1 MILLPQVEQ
10 VLRYWR
16 RLAQP
21 SHFRRGEAFLAPL
34 SACVTAEQGDACVAP
49 TQENLGPPK
58 EKPGAVTARAS
69 AGFGIARK
77 DAFSYLSPVT
87 LSRDFSD
94 FRALD
99 AGLAQRQDGARQRT
113 GAEP

>member
-1 MILLPQVEQ
+1 M
-10 VLRYWR
+10 R
-16 RLAQP
+16 RP
-21 SHFRRGEAFLAPL
+21 YEGH
-34 SACVTAEQGDACVAP
+34 
-49 TQENLGPPK
+49 LGPPK

-94 FRALD
+94 FRTLD
-99 AGLAQRQDGARQRT
+99 AGPEQAQDGARQRT